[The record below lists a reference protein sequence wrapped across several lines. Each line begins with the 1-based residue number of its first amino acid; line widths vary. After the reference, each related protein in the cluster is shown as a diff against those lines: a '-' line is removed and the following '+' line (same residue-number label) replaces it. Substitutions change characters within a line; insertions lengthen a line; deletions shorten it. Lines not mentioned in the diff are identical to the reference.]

1 MRKLALLAL
10 VLELAVCGCGTAPN
24 SGVVTTTTS
33 GNWEAQFLGGAPSS
47 PTATGPLF
55 PASQL
60 NFVTA
65 FTVTSVIEG
74 TPESLNITGF
84 GLFNATQCFATGTGA
99 ETVTGSAT
107 LNTAQ
112 SGQVTGSFNYSI
124 TSVATPTTVAGNLLT
139 LTTQGGGVSG
149 TSSGTSTTTGTL
161 SNGVFWGQW
170 TLKSS
175 DTNCL
180 PKEDNGSVTGTYIM
194 CQGTA
199 TCTPP

>member
-1 MRKLALLAL
+1 MKKLALLAL
-10 VLELAVCGCGTAPN
+10 VLELAVCGCGTGPN

-33 GNWEAQFLGGAPSS
+33 GNWEAQFLGTAP
-47 PTATGPLF
+47 F

-65 FTVTSVIEG
+65 FNVTSVIEG
-74 TPESLNITGF
+74 TPETLSITGF
-84 GLFNATQCFATGTGA
+84 GLFNASQCFATGTGA

-112 SGQVTGSFNYSI
+112 SGQVNGSFNYSI
-124 TSVATPTTVAGNLLT
+124 TSVATPTTVAGNVLT
-139 LTTQGGGVSG
+139 LTTTNGGVYG
-149 TSSGTSTTTGTL
+149 TSNGTSTTTGTL
-161 SNGVFWGQW
+161 SNGIFWGQW

-180 PKEDNGSVTGTYIM
+180 PASTQGQVSGTYIM

>member
-1 MRKLALLAL
+1 MKKLALLAL
-10 VLELAVCGCGTAPN
+10 LLELAVCGCGTGPSSN
-24 SGVVTTTTS
+24 VVTTTTS
-33 GNWEAQFLGGAPSS
+33 GNWEAQFLGDTAP
-47 PTATGPLF
+47 F

-65 FTVTSVIEG
+65 FSVTSVIEG
-74 TPESLNITGF
+74 TPETLNITGF
-84 GLFNATQCFATGTGA
+84 GLFNTSQCFATGTGA

-112 SGQVTGSFNYSI
+112 SGQVTGSFNYAV
-124 TSVATPTTVAGNLLT
+124 TSVATPTTVAGNVLT
-139 LTTQGGGVSG
+139 LTTTNGGVSG
-149 TSSGTSTTTGTL
+149 TSNGTSTTTGTL
-161 SNGVFWGQW
+161 SNGIFWGQW
-170 TLKSS
+170 TLTSS

-180 PKEDNGSVTGTYIM
+180 PASAKGTAQGTYIM